1 MPEPKLQA
9 LLDMFNSRKTSL
21 KKNMGNASWK
31 ITQKQADKEES
42 SESEDEGE
50 EAGEVDNETIVI
62 GKKKT

>member
-31 ITQKQADKEES
+31 ITQKQADKAES